1 MDTLILIVSIALF
14 VAAIRAHAIA
24 QAFVTTKTER
34 QWFER
39 LFTGSRAPK
48 DTLTEEGLRYRKQS
62 DFVAIGGFL
71 MISVYV
77 WLKFTA

>member
-14 VAAIRAHAIA
+14 LAAIRSHAMA
-24 QAFVTTKTER
+24 QAFVSSKTER

-48 DTLTEEGLRYRKQS
+48 DTLTEEGLHHRKQS
-62 DFVAIGGFL
+62 NLFAIAGFL
-71 MISVYV
+71 LIGVYV
-77 WLKFTA
+77 WLKFTS